1 MSYEERLKR
10 YEAEKQ
16 KLIELGI
23 SPLAH
28 ERAVIELARKWREYE
43 PVGKTCGGRTGND
56 GI

>member
-23 SPLAH
+23 SPLAY
-28 ERAVIELARKWREYE
+28 ERAMIELARKWR
-43 PVGKTCGGRTGND
+43 G
-56 GI
+56 